1 MRVLVTR
8 PEPEAHRTA
17 RAVRARGAVPVLAPL
32 FTAEPLPPSTL
43 PERIDALVVTSAR
56 TLAYL
61 DSGARARLAGL
72 PVFAVG
78 ARTAAALEAA
88 GFRAIRSTEADV
100 TALARTILAAGLP
113 QGAVLYSP
121 GGSLRAGNLGR
132 DLAARGFV
140 LHGAA
145 LYRMVAV
152 PALPAAAVAALE
164 AGAPDVLHYSPHAAV
179 TCLRLAT
186 EAGLRDRLASCRH
199 LCLSAAV
206 AGPLRAA
213 GFDLVAEAAAP
224 TEDDLMTLLPLGGL
238 QGDASAG

>member
-1 MRVLVTR
+1 MQVLVTR
-8 PEPEAHRTA
+8 PQPEAHRTA
-17 RAVRARGAVPVLAPL
+17 RAVRARGCLPVLAPL
-32 FTAEPLPPSTL
+32 FTAEALPPPAL

-61 DSGARARLAGL
+61 DADTRARLYGL

-88 GFRAIRSTEADV
+88 GFRAIRSAEADV
-100 TALARTILAAGLP
+100 TALARTIFAAGLP

-121 GGSLRAGNLGR
+121 GGSLRAGNLGH
-132 DLAARGFV
+132 DLAAQGLV
-140 LHGAA
+140 LRGAA

-152 PALPAAAVAALE
+152 PALPEAAVAALN
-164 AGAPDVLHYSPHAAV
+164 AGAPGVLHYSPHAAV

-186 EAGLRDRLASCRH
+186 EAGLKDRLASGRH
-199 LCLSAAV
+199 FCLSAAV
-206 AGPLRAA
+206 AAPLRAA
-213 GFDLVAEAAAP
+213 GFGQVAEATAP
-224 TEDDLMTLLPLGGL
+224 TEDDLMNLLPLGGL